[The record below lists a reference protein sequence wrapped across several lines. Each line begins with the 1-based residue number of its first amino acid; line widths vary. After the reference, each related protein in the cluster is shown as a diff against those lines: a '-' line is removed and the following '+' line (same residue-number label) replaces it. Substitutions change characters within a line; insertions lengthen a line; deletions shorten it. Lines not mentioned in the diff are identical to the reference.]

1 MIPSSP
7 NERLAGVAR
16 DDAVSRGSDLSG
28 SRECARRRPQRR
40 KVCCKQ
46 ALELDQP
53 AISAIAQGA
62 RERIGASRQMPPVC
76 PSLFS
81 TAKPSSAGAPTPRP
95 VGRHRPHGHCC
106 AHPPSVRCPNAQCEP
121 GTPPLMAPVIFY
133 WAFTCASVGDRRKL
147 SGGAPAGSRRRCGR
161 THELRSRLGQEIIIC
176 DLRSARPSLCDRNRQ
191 RDQVGASSDPARE
204 VQHE

>member
-7 NERLAGVAR
+7 NGRLAAVAR
-16 DDAVSRGSDLSG
+16 KDALLSGSDLSG
-28 SRECARRRPQRR
+28 SSECARRRPERR

-46 ALELDQP
+46 ALEPDQP
-53 AISAIAQGA
+53 PISAIAQGA

-81 TAKPSSAGAPTPRP
+81 AAKPSSAGAPAPRP
-95 VGRHRPHGHCC
+95 VGRHRPHGHCG

-121 GTPPLMAPVIFY
+121 GTPSLLMAPVISIGLLPVRLLAMARSY
-133 WAFTCASVGDRRKL
+133 LGRSA
-147 SGGAPAGSRRRCGR
+147 RRRCGR

-176 DLRSARPSLCDRNRQ
+176 DLRSARPSLCHRNRQ
-191 RDQVGASSDPARE
+191 RGQVGASKRPSEGGSA
-204 VQHE
+204 